1 MGESCPPHT
10 RHSQCPVMS
19 EGSYS
24 QRFRTSLS
32 TRLLHKAA
40 FLAQGSPF
48 RNLFNWAIW
57 QMPSSG
63 LCRDLYIGER
73 REMLK
78 TLLWLSTCPL
88 LALLSSPLPASRFI
102 KLRQCLFRFPP
113 PPPQWDDHHICADSS
128 YQQVSHSIWGH
139 GTGRFWCF
147 LQFNLFLYYC
157 SNWLRTSLLLS
168 FWLVVSVAHSD
179 SWQFNSTRLS

>member
-24 QRFRTSLS
+24 QWFRTSLS

-88 LALLSSPLPASRFI
+88 LALLSSPLKASRFI

-113 PPPQWDDHHICADSS
+113 TTVRWPPYLCWFILSASEPFHM
-128 YQQVSHSIWGH
+128 
-139 GTGRFWCF
+139 GTWNREVLMF
-147 LQFNLFLYYC
+147 
-157 SNWLRTSLLLS
+157 SP
-168 FWLVVSVAHSD
+168 V
-179 SWQFNSTRLS
+179 